1 MARGR
6 KKNITNENILDV
18 LNNKLIEKRNDISNM
33 EKTLS
38 ILKQEEKELE
48 EQIRLEEFRQLKSIM
63 DEKNISFDD
72 VKQIISNTSI
82 TNTESNVEECIED
95 EMSE

>member
-82 TNTESNVEECIED
+82 TNTESNVEELED